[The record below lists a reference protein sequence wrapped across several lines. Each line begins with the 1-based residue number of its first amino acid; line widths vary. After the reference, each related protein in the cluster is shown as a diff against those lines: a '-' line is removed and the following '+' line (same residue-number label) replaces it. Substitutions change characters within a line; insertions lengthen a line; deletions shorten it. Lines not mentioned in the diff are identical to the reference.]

1 MLRKVMET
9 CHRNLILFD
18 GFNIVLGLTIGF
30 SFGVYSLPILTAETG
45 LDDAAITARQSTIER
60 RGEFHRNLEGSDS
73 LHRSEG
79 TIMVGNNSVWL
90 DGSLSPGP
98 DYRLYFAPIF
108 VETEEIFL
116 AIKSQSVEVGS
127 VKAFTNFTL
136 QLLDGV
142 NVDEFPA
149 VVIWCEAFSQFI
161 TAAELS

>member
-9 CHRNLILFD
+9 CRRDLILF
-18 GFNIVLGLTIGF
+18 GVFNIVLGLTIGLV
-30 SFGVYSLPILTAETG
+30 SASIVCQCLPRETG

-73 LHRSEG
+73 LHWGEG
-79 TIMVGNNSVWL
+79 TIMVGNNAVWL

-108 VETEEIFL
+108 VETEENFL
-116 AIKSQSVEVGS
+116 AIKSQSVEVGL
-127 VKAFTNFTL
+127 VRVFTNFTL
-136 QLLDGV
+136 QLPDGV
-142 NVDEFPA
+142 NMDEFPA